1 MHQSKIYLANLV
13 KVLRVSILQQGSL
26 PLFQH
31 ERVFILLLEEIV
43 KVVVNNFTEH
53 MDRVRQLL
61 EAKVLAGNLELYHQ
75 ERSLHIVQVNNKSP
89 FIFKLVLCTIFS

>member
-1 MHQSKIYLANLV
+1 M
-13 KVLRVSILQQGSL
+13 
-26 PLFQH
+26 
-31 ERVFILLLEEIV
+31 VFILLLEEIV

-89 FIFKLVLCTIFS
+89 CMPCPSISPTLFWTVQIALVESKLDP